1 MKNKFEFLKSG
12 IMGMMIGSICYLIV
26 QLTYDVNIITKFGII
41 SVWLGSFLVG
51 IISMLIGNEIL
62 PTCLTYILHLSLTAG
77 IILLVAYFNDWEI
90 NYIFGLEFL
99 GIYLLVW
106 VGLLFWNW
114 LSAKRINA
122 VLKNKNS

>member
-1 MKNKFEFLKSG
+1 
-12 IMGMMIGSICYLIV
+12 MGMMIGSICYLIV

-41 SVWLGSFLVG
+41 SVWLGSFLIG

-62 PTCLTYILHLSLTAG
+62 PTWLTYILHLSLTAG

>member
-12 IMGMMIGSICYLIV
+12 IVGMMIGSICYLIV

-41 SVWLGSFLVG
+41 SVWLGSFLIG

-62 PTCLTYILHLSLTAG
+62 PTWLTYILHLSLTAG